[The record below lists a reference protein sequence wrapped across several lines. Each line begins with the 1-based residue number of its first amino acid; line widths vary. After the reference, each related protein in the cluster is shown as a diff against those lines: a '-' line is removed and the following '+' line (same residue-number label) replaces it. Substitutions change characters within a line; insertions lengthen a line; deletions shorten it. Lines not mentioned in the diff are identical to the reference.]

1 MTECLLTKTSPID
14 LQSQEIAAYV
24 VDLIIEREDE
34 TKKANIA
41 DRIRQ
46 QEVYDREYALADEFV
61 SSWSARRGKR

>member
-1 MTECLLTKTSPID
+1 MTECLLTRTSFID
-14 LQSQEIAAYV
+14 FQSQQIAAYV

-46 QEVYDREYALADEFV
+46 QEVYDREYALADKFV
-61 SSWSARRGKR
+61 SL